1 MWNRVLFNLVIATEA
16 IFANKIR
23 AGLTALGIIF
33 GVAAVIA
40 MLAVGQGA
48 QQEILEQIKLVGV
61 NNIVVTPIVKKKEAP
76 GEQVATAVG
85 KATKEKFSPGLTLAD
100 ALSIRQVVPGVRAV
114 SPEVLI
120 EANVIKDGLQRP
132 GRLVGIEPQYFDI
145 INFRVER
152 GQTFSAH
159 HLATGAQ
166 VCIIGRGVQA
176 KFFSKEDPIGKFLKV
191 GKHWLKVIGVMES
204 RGVSDVAISNLGIR
218 NYDQDIYAPVQTVLL
233 RYTNRTVLTKA
244 MIQQANSDQENNDG
258 NKKKDQPVNYHQLDR
273 LVVQMA
279 DTDQLNAAAEII
291 ARMLERRHFKVPD
304 YEITI
309 PELLLKQQQRTK
321 DIFNIVLGVIAGIS
335 LLVGGIGIMNIMLAS
350 VLERIKEIGLRISL
364 GAKKQDIVLQFLCE
378 ATLISVAGGVTGI
391 VLGVVLAQVIA
402 QVAGIP
408 TIIAPWSVFVSF
420 FVAAAVGIIFGI
432 VPARRASEQDP
443 ITSLRYE

>member
-1 MWNRVLFNLVIATEA
+1 MFNRVIFNLVIATEA

-40 MLAVGQGA
+40 MLAVGNGA

-61 NNIVVTPIVKKKEAP
+61 NNIVITPIVKKKDAGNDP
-76 GEQVATAVG
+76 GTATG
-85 KATKEKFSPGLTLAD
+85 KPTKEKFSPGLTLAD
-100 ALSIRQVVPGVRAV
+100 AEGIKDKIPGVRAV
-114 SPEVLI
+114 SPEVMI

-132 GRLVGIEPQYFDI
+132 GKLIGVEPQYFDI

-152 GQTFSAH
+152 GQAFSPR
-159 HLATGAQ
+159 HLITGAQ
-166 VCIIGRGVQA
+166 VCIIGRGVQT
-176 KFFSKEDPIGKFLKV
+176 KFFSKEDPLGKFLKV
-191 GKHWLKVIGVMES
+191 GKHWLKVIGIMES
-204 RGVSDVAISNLGIR
+204 RGVSESAISNLGIR
-218 NYDQDIYAPVQTVLL
+218 NYDMDIYTPVQTVLL
-233 RYTNRTVLTKA
+233 RYTNRTILTKA
-244 MIQQANSDQENNDG
+244 MIQQANSDQNNNNDG
-258 NKKKDQPVNYHQLDR
+258 SKKKNEPVNYHQLDR
-273 LVVQMA
+273 LVVQVGE
-279 DTDQLNAAAEII
+279 TDQLNATADII
-291 ARMLERRHFKVPD
+291 SRMLERRHFKVPD
-304 YEITI
+304 YEISI

-391 VLGVVLAQVIA
+391 ILGVVLANIIA
-402 QVAGIP
+402 NVAEIP
-408 TIIAPWSVFVSF
+408 TIISFWSIFISF
-420 FVAAAVGIIFGI
+420 FVAASVGIVFGLL
-432 VPARRASEQDP
+432 PARRAAQQDP